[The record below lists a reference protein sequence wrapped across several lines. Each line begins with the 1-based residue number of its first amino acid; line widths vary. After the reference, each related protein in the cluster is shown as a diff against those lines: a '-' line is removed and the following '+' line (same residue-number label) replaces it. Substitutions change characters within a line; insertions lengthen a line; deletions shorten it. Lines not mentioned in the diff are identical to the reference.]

1 MAGAMHS
8 LALTSRGCVPGQ
20 AGNVTILPT
29 TTVKTQDAARTV
41 DSGGNFCYFGCSF
54 PTRQAQLMSD
64 IDEVDRQI
72 VDLLIEDGRMPC
84 AEIAR
89 RLGSVSE
96 RVVRYRIGRLV
107 TSGIIHIGAIAN
119 PRSLGYQVVAD
130 VFLQVDAASVLDVA
144 RRLAEYECISY
155 VGSSMGEMDVSVQ
168 VVGHDNAEVYAFVT
182 DVIAKI
188 PGVRKTSTIIVP
200 QVLKDVY
207 QWRIPSSGCA
217 NKPGRE
223 G

>member
-1 MAGAMHS
+1 MS
-8 LALTSRGCVPGQ
+8 LV
-20 AGNVTILPT
+20 
-29 TTVKTQDAARTV
+29 
-41 DSGGNFCYFGCSF
+41 
-54 PTRQAQLMSD
+54 
-64 IDEVDRQI
+64 DEVDRQI

-96 RVVRYRIGRLV
+96 RVVRYRISRLV
-107 TSGIIHIGAIAN
+107 SAGFIHIGAIAN
-119 PRSLGYQVVAD
+119 PRSLGYNVVAD

-144 RRLAEYECISY
+144 HKLTEFECVSY
-155 VGSSMGEMDVSVQ
+155 VSSSMGETDVSVQ
-168 VVGHDNAEVYAFVT
+168 VVGRDNAEVFAFVT

-188 PGVRKTSTIIVP
+188 PGVRKTSTVIVP

-207 QWRIPSSGCA
+207 QWRIPSSGCVD
-217 NKPGRE
+217 KPDRE